1 MVVIFGASHVNVWVA
16 FIGFFLPFVVAFTS
30 RNAAC
35 LAFLETQDCIGHNSS
50 SFLRRVISQKVTV
63 VTMVTVFLGYPLP
76 QGIAVTI
83 TPTFF
88 HPKPQGAGWGRA
100 YALL

>member
-16 FIGFFLPFVVAFTS
+16 FIGFFLPLVVAFAS

-50 SFLRRVISQKVTV
+50 SFLRRVIC
-63 VTMVTVFLGYPLP
+63 MRDGHDDDDGDF
-76 QGIAVTI
+76 GIPPHKSRNRHADI
-83 TPTFF
+83 
-88 HPKPQGAGWGRA
+88 
-100 YALL
+100 LLSEAESVG